1 MATLNMVTKIDKV
14 GRIQIPKN
22 IRKAIDVELDTNVVL
37 KVENNT
43 LLIQSYSELG
53 KCVFCNSNTDIKE
66 FSGKAV
72 CDKCIKKLTD
82 KKNKS

>member
-22 IRKAIDVELDTNVVL
+22 IRKAIGVDLDTEVVL
-37 KVENNT
+37 KVEENT
-43 LLIQSYSELG
+43 LLIQSYNELG

-66 FSGKAV
+66 FSGKAI
-72 CDKCIKKLTD
+72 CNKCIEKLL
-82 KKNKS
+82 NK